1 MTTLPNSTIPVEAEP
16 HAVTVGDKQAVVG
29 VSDFKGRRFLEY
41 RYLYTKVGGT
51 FDGPGLIK
59 WERGTNGVNIPIEDA
74 EKALQAILATLG
86 AYRGV
91 RLVVTIVTTD
101 EGEVV

>member
-1 MTTLPNSTIPVEAEP
+1 MEVKMSHEAIPVEAEP

-41 RYLYTKVGGT
+41 RYLYTKVGGS

-59 WERGTNGVNIPIEDA
+59 WERGSNGVNIPLEDA
-74 EKALQAILATLG
+74 EEALQVILATLG

-91 RLVVTIVTTD
+91 RLVVTTD
-101 EGEVV
+101 EGEEVV